1 MEMIIL
7 LYKHKLQSEEED
19 LNKIRMEHKNFI
31 NMLCLTSKGNNTE
44 GWLENWKN
52 NYISYI
58 RGNYRFD
65 KDDIFNYLVPDKRNC
80 EWVIKNTKTSNR
92 QNIRA
97 KSLIKR
103 VKRFVNT
110 AGHLNEINGHIK
122 EDRNRATLDKFL

>member
-1 MEMIIL
+1 LFDEV
-7 LYKHKLQSEEED
+7 KL
-19 LNKIRMEHKNFI
+19 
-31 NMLCLTSKGNNTE
+31 
-44 GWLENWKN
+44 LENRGERTMGAMR
-52 NYISYI
+52 ISDY
-58 RGNYRFD
+58 
-65 KDDIFNYLVPDKRNC
+65 YLSEVLLLC
-80 EWVIKNTKTSNR
+80 EWVIKNTETSNR

>member
-1 MEMIIL
+1 MSFNIG
-7 LYKHKLQSEEED
+7 YKCEALVCEA
-19 LNKIRMEHKNFI
+19 
-31 NMLCLTSKGNNTE
+31 NT
-44 GWLENWKN
+44 LENKRRETMGAMR
-52 NYISYI
+52 ISDY
-58 RGNYRFD
+58 
-65 KDDIFNYLVPDKRNC
+65 YLSEVLLLC
-80 EWVIKNTKTSNR
+80 EWVIKNTETSNR